1 MRVNDS
7 SDIFLIGK
15 YQRFVNIR
23 KEIVYAVFRI
33 ENRGVPATVIKVTV
47 CSARSI
53 TAYLCGNDRYRQRN
67 SRYRTEAVGLV
78 PEPYNAERRKER
90 CRILYYAQP
99 EAFESAVCD
108 LPQISCK
115 LLP

>member
-78 PEPYNAERRKER
+78 PEPYNAARNVAAYFIMLSQKRLNPR
-90 CRILYYAQP
+90 FVTTSNIM
-99 EAFESAVCD
+99 
-108 LPQISCK
+108 
-115 LLP
+115 